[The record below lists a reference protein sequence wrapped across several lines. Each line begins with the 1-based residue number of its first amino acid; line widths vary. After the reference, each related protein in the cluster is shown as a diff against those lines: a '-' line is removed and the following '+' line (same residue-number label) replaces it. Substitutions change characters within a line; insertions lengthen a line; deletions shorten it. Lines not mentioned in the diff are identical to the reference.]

1 MPSANLSL
9 REEIRTE
16 NMWRLMA
23 KLTPVAV
30 LAMSI
35 NSINTFV
42 DALFIGQFLGEKAL
56 AAVSLAF
63 PLAFLTNSF
72 AAMLGVGGS
81 SLLSI
86 AIGAKDEETQRK
98 MFGTI
103 VLLSLIVS
111 VPLTGFGWFFAEDM
125 IAAIGG
131 KGEIL
136 ALGTEYYQ
144 ALVLGAFFQVF
155 AVPLSMLIR
164 AEGKIKEAM
173 NFGIISTVANMIL
186 NPIFIGYL
194 DMGIAGAAYASIL
207 AMVLYSAIDIW
218 YFATKRASYAVDLTW
233 FKLEKKLT
241 KPILA
246 VGISAMML
254 QLMFVVQQIVTFKM
268 IEKYGDDWDIAFM
281 GACYRIMILM
291 LVPGFGFSTAMQP
304 VAGINFGANDYTRVI
319 KSFWVFAI
327 GCTILTTTLMI
338 IVELFPAQ
346 ILSLMLPDA
355 TFSEADIFN
364 IRIFMAPGFMFS
376 FFFMGIILFQSIG
389 DAKTAGIV
397 MVLREIVFFIP
408 IVIVLP
414 IWMGITG
421 IYATSIIQNFIT
433 LSIVVYLVYRVFKK
447 WNTEQLAVDSS
458 QSADQ

>member
-1 MPSANLSL
+1 MSSAKLSL

-23 KLTPVAV
+23 KLAPVAV

-86 AIGAKDEETQRK
+86 AIGANDEKTQRK
-98 MFGTI
+98 IFGTI
-103 VLLSLIVS
+103 VLLSIIVAI
-111 VPLTGFGWFFAEDM
+111 PLTAFGWFFAKDM

-131 KGEIL
+131 EGEVL
-136 ALGTEYYQ
+136 ELGTIYYQ
-144 ALVLGAFFQVF
+144 TLVLGAFFQIF
-155 AVPLSMLIR
+155 AVSVVMLIR

-173 NFGIISTVANMIL
+173 NYGIIITIVNMIL
-186 NPIFIGYL
+186 NPIFIGYFE
-194 DMGIAGAAYASIL
+194 MGVAGAAYASIL
-207 AMVLYSAIDIW
+207 AMMLYAAIDVW
-218 YFATKRASYAVDLTW
+218 YFATKRASYQVDLTW
-233 FKLEKKLT
+233 FKLEEKLT
-241 KPILA
+241 KPIIS
-246 VGISAMML
+246 VGVSAMML
-254 QLMFVVQQIVTFKM
+254 QLMFVVQQIVVFKM

-281 GACYRIMILM
+281 GACYRIMFLM

-304 VAGINFGANDYTRVI
+304 VAGINYGAGDYARVK
-319 KSFWVFAI
+319 KSFWVFTI
-327 GCTILTTTLMI
+327 GSTVLTTVLMI
-338 IVELFPAQ
+338 VVELFPTQ
-346 ILSLMLPDA
+346 ILGLMLPDA
-355 TFSEADIFN
+355 TFSEADILN
-364 IRIFMAPGFMFS
+364 IRIFMSPGFMFS
-376 FFFMGIILFQSIG
+376 MFFMGIILFQSIG

-408 IVIVLP
+408 IVIILP
-414 IWMGITG
+414 IWLGIMG
-421 IYATSIIQNFIT
+421 IYATSIIQNIIT
-433 LSIVVYLVYRVFKK
+433 LSIVIYLVRKVFNK
-447 WNTEQLAVDSS
+447 WNLES
-458 QSADQ
+458 QKSP